1 MNNSNLS
8 LVTMEK
14 RVPLSI
20 FLCEALSA
28 TDIMFTSLEGTTALD
43 KWKYDFSQEIAV
55 LCDKTASIFCFDSC
69 LKYRGFLQSG

>member
-14 RVPLSI
+14 RAPFSI
-20 FLCEALSA
+20 FLCEALST
-28 TDIMFTSLEGTTALD
+28 TDMFTSLEDTTALD

-55 LCDKTASIFCFDSC
+55 LCDKNSFNILF
-69 LKYRGFLQSG
+69 

>member
-8 LVTMEK
+8 LVTIEK
-14 RVPLSI
+14 KPPFSI
-20 FLCEALSA
+20 FLCERLSA

-55 LCDKTASIFCFDSC
+55 MCDK
-69 LKYRGFLQSG
+69 KQLQYSVLIPA

>member
-14 RVPLSI
+14 RAPFSI

-55 LCDKTASIFCFDSC
+55 LCDKNSFNILF
-69 LKYRGFLQSG
+69 